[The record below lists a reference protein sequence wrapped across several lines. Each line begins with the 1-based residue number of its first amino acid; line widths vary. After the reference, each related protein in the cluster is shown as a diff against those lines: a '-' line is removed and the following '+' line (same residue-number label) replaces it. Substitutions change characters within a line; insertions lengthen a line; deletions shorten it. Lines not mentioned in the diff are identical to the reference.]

1 MRLFLISLFCS
12 FSFRCIQ
19 NTIYRVLF
27 IGFDGM
33 HADALPYVL
42 DADNNTVTGVSG
54 IAELQKAGG
63 VYLAYC
69 GGETDTDKSKSP

>member
-1 MRLFLISLFCS
+1 M
-12 FSFRCIQ
+12 
-19 NTIYRVLF
+19 F

-33 HADALPYVL
+33 RADALPYVM
-42 DADNNTVTGVSG
+42 DAANNTVTGVSG